1 MIVDMIILEIESQ
14 LNNGTENIN
23 IPMALFIIKS
33 FTILSEPSINNL
45 RNTLK

>member
-1 MIVDMIILEIESQ
+1 MIENMIMLEIESQ

-23 IPMALFIIKS
+23 IYVALFNIKS
-33 FTILSEPSINNL
+33 LTILSEPSINDL